1 MEEECGTLMGQ
12 QSTSK
17 QQNAGPSDLAGR
29 QDRLNYMADMLK
41 EMQELASREGCP
53 TLAGLLALS
62 HAEAERQARLG
73 H

>member
-1 MEEECGTLMGQ
+1 MGQ
-12 QSTSK
+12 PSSSK
-17 QQNAGPSDLAGR
+17 EQGDPSGLAGR

-41 EMQELASREGCP
+41 EMQALAVQDGCP

-73 H
+73 PF